1 MLSVVVRARL
11 VCGCAFA
18 GARACRH
25 RCRMFHVKQC
35 EGGNGFEP

>member
-18 GARACRH
+18 GAALLWVRVPR
-25 RCRMFHVKQC
+25 RR
-35 EGGNGFEP
+35 